1 MNAAIPDKVAPTAA
15 PAAYPLLFDD
25 DVVVDDDDV
34 EEAPVFMVRLKNED
48 ALNELNEEV
57 EDSAANTPFVEE
69 RRDEDLAAKTPA
81 RFAALLNMMI
91 EIRCCISINKAR
103 DLMRLR
109 YMEID
114 HRKKLFS
121 SSPLF

>member
-1 MNAAIPDKVAPTAA
+1 
-15 PAAYPLLFDD
+15 
-25 DVVVDDDDV
+25 
-34 EEAPVFMVRLKNED
+34 MVRLKNED

-91 EIRCCISINKAR
+91 EIRCCISINKER
-103 DLMRLR
+103 DLMRLHYGDR
-109 YMEID
+109 SSE
-114 HRKKLFS
+114 KLFFLY
-121 SSPLF
+121 PFLKGDA

>member
-1 MNAAIPDKVAPTAA
+1 
-15 PAAYPLLFDD
+15 
-25 DVVVDDDDV
+25 
-34 EEAPVFMVRLKNED
+34 MVRLKNED

-57 EDSAANTPFVEE
+57 EDSAAKTPFVEE

-114 HRKKLFS
+114 HRKNFS
-121 SSPLF
+121 LPLYPFLKGDA

>member
-1 MNAAIPDKVAPTAA
+1 
-15 PAAYPLLFDD
+15 
-25 DVVVDDDDV
+25 
-34 EEAPVFMVRLKNED
+34 MVRLKNED

-91 EIRCCISINKAR
+91 EIRCCISINKER
-103 DLMRLR
+103 DLMRLHYGDR
-109 YMEID
+109 SSE
-114 HRKKLFS
+114 KLFFLC
-121 SSPLF
+121 PFLKGDA

>member
-1 MNAAIPDKVAPTAA
+1 
-15 PAAYPLLFDD
+15 
-25 DVVVDDDDV
+25 
-34 EEAPVFMVRLKNED
+34 MVRLKNELD
-48 ALNELNEEV
+48 ALDELDEEV
-57 EDSAANTPFVEE
+57 EDS
-69 RRDEDLAAKTPA
+69 RRDEDLAAAKTLFA

-114 HRKKLFS
+114 HRKNFS
-121 SSPLF
+121 LPLYPFLKGDA

>member
-1 MNAAIPDKVAPTAA
+1 
-15 PAAYPLLFDD
+15 
-25 DVVVDDDDV
+25 
-34 EEAPVFMVRLKNED
+34 MVRLKNED

-114 HRKKLFS
+114 HRKNFS
-121 SSPLF
+121 LPLYPFLKGDA